1 MIASLAY
8 GFALAV
14 TGGRLALRCAARAPS
29 ARTRWIALAGIAA
42 GAAVAAAPIQ
52 GVPLAGWFA
61 GIAGDLSIT
70 SLVLLAAALAGLW
83 SRDVARWLRMPL
95 WLVAL
100 AAGVG
105 LLLWL
110 ILWRVLPG
118 DLYGLGYA
126 PGVAGGIALGAVIAA
141 AGPHAPVPAAALAV
155 AAIVWWAG
163 AGPSPNLWDVILDP
177 WLVFAAWIALG
188 RRLRMWLKD
197 SRGRLGR
204 HPDL

>member
-14 TGGRLALRCAARAPS
+14 TGGRLALRWAARAPS
-29 ARTRWIALAGIAA
+29 ARARWIALAGIAA
-42 GAAVAAAPIQ
+42 GAAVAAVPIE
-52 GVPLAGWFA
+52 GVPVAGWLA

-70 SLVLLAAALAGLW
+70 SLVLLAAVLAGLW
-83 SRDVARWLRMPL
+83 TGDAARWLRMPA
-95 WLVAL
+95 WLAAL

-118 DLYGLGYA
+118 DLYGWGYA
-126 PGVAGGIALGAVIAA
+126 PGVAGGVALGAVIAG
-141 AGPHAPVPAAALAV
+141 AGPRAPVAALGLTL
-155 AAIVWWAG
+155 AAIIWWAG
-163 AGPSPNLWDVILDP
+163 AGPSPNLWDAILDP

-188 RRLRMWLKD
+188 RRLGIWLKD
-197 SRGRLGR
+197 SRGRLRR